1 MGDLRQA
8 KYNEEQKRKL
18 AETHATAVSEH
29 ENLYARLANTG
40 IPVQGVAI
48 LAQRFQ
54 QLTNRIAVLEA
65 QLEQA
70 ARNSAPVHLAK
81 VERR

>member
-18 AETHATAVSEH
+18 VETQARPVSEQ

-40 IPVQGVAI
+40 IPIDGVAV

-54 QLTNRIAVLEA
+54 QLTNRIATLETR
-65 QLEQA
+65 LE
-70 ARNSAPVHLAK
+70 LL
-81 VERR
+81 ERHSG